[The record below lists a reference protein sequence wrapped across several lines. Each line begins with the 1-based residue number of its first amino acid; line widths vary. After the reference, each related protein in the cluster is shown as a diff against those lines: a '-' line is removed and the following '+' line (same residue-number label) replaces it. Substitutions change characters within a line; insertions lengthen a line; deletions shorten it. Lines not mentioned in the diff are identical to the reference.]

1 MAIFGYVRCSTDE
14 QAQAGNG
21 LHAQKDAIAA
31 WAAKQGEP
39 VAAFFE
45 DAGISGAKPLSA
57 RPALL
62 ELLSS
67 LKKGDTVAVMKLDRV
82 ARDVLVSAMTEAA
95 IQRKGARLI
104 STSGEG
110 TEDDSPAGLL
120 MRRLVSSF
128 AEYERAIISSRTKSA
143 LQAKKRRNERTGSV
157 PYGKSLADDGVHLID
172 NHEEQ
177 DVIARAREYHAA
189 GLSLRGIAARL
200 ASQGLYARN
209 GRPFYAEQVRAML
222 REEAA

>member
-1 MAIFGYVRCSTDE
+1 MAIYGYCRCSTDE

-21 LHAQKDAIAA
+21 LNAQRDAIHG
-31 WAAKQGEP
+31 WAAKQGEE
-39 VAAFFE
+39 VTAFFSDE
-45 DAGISGAKPLSA
+45 GVSGAKPISA

-62 ELLSS
+62 ELLSV

-128 AEYERAIISSRTKSA
+128 AEYERAIISARTKSA
-143 LQAKKRRNERTGSV
+143 LAAKKARHERTGSV
-157 PYGKSLADDGVHLID
+157 PYGRALADDGVHLID
-172 NHEEQ
+172 DPKEQ
-177 DVIARAREYHAA
+177 EIIRQAQEYHAA
-189 GLSLRGIAARL
+189 GLSLRGISARL
-200 ASQGLYARN
+200 ASQGLYSRN
-209 GRPFYAEQVRAML
+209 GKPFHSQQIRSML
-222 REEAA
+222 QEAA